1 MLIPSVRKIH
11 NHNSHKV
18 IGLSFSYKMNGQIP
32 WESTLERDWLLH
44 LEANPAIREIYGQ
57 PRKFEYCL
65 NGEWHRYTPDF
76 EVHWKDKS
84 RLVTVYEVKSDEVA
98 ADTIFKSRANAIGLR
113 LATLGYEY
121 IVVDSKLI
129 RSGNQ
134 LANLN
139 FLKHYVDVFVT
150 QRDRQHIAN
159 FLSQVTTCRLAG
171 LAIRFGNN
179 DLTLAGLYRLLWEG
193 WLDYDK
199 RKKVSPLLTV
209 RLAEGA
215 RT

>member
-18 IGLSFSYKMNGQIP
+18 IGFSFSYKMNGLIP

-44 LEANPAIREIYGQ
+44 LEANPSIREIYSQ
-57 PRKFEYCL
+57 PDTFDYCYE
-65 NGEWHRYTPDF
+65 GKWHRYTPDF
-76 EVHWKDKS
+76 EAIWYDGN
-84 RLVTVYEVKSDEVA
+84 RLPTLYEVKPDEVT
-98 ADTIFKSRANAIGLR
+98 ADNNFKKTANAIGLQ
-113 LATLGYEY
+113 LTTLGYEY
-121 IVVDSKLI
+121 IVVDSRLI

-159 FLSQVTTCRLAG
+159 FLSQVTACRLAW
-171 LAIRFGNN
+171 LAIRFGNK
-179 DLTLAGLYRLLWEG
+179 DLALAGLYRLLWEG

-199 RKKVSPLLTV
+199 REKVNPLLTV

-215 RT
+215 RI